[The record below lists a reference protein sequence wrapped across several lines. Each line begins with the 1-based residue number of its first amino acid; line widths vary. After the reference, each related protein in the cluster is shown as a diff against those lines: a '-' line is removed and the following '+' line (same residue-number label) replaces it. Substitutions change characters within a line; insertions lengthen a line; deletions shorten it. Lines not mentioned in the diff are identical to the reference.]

1 MANLNLRVRW
11 SMRLVALALAVACAA
26 PSAASAAIRPTK
38 TVKLPTY
45 IDYFSQALP
54 GPNDPGR
61 CVAIAAAI
69 WPNVPGAVSYSVSGT
84 NHHPFAYVVST
95 SGPPFTKDVYKLGA
109 ATFVAPSGAH
119 WLPISSASTGQGC
132 EQAEAGLE
140 SLGMYVVSATATLPK
155 NLELISGRMMKG
167 DQGAARE
174 RIVIRGPTTTSTRTN
189 GDGTWAETVKKGNY
203 TVTAPP
209 GYCWREL
216 LGNTNRPGMIAAC
229 SQVAI
234 TKAPGKAD
242 FIWPSKTIEGTV
254 RIKSALAPGGRE
266 GVPGATVVAI
276 GEGAASSERAT
287 ATTNQFGQY
296 KLEVPSG
303 VFKVKVTNKTT
314 KFPRELTADV
324 SRHSIVG
331 VDFEICDPLVPR
343 LSDCTAEVKVIVTD
357 LTGDRVE
364 PAHVLVENVGA
375 GLGSHKILGLQGAFD
390 LGEDTW
396 AISLLGVPAVL
407 NPDNVGAPYDPF
419 LEIVTSTAARDK
431 RFFASAYEIPDCV
444 GGDGKVTG
452 ERRPV
457 CTFDVDIGR
466 GRPSTP
472 KVEILARLVRVEG
485 TVRNAR
491 LPVRVYAR
499 TTGNRDLRAVDL
511 DLRRDTGHF
520 EMFIPERL
528 ANGIKITAVDRLDKP
543 DERQGR
549 IPACPGGRIETQA
562 DGAQACVLRL
572 SASHP
577 RARGIAIDLKRPRR

>member
-1 MANLNLRVRW
+1 
-11 SMRLVALALAVACAA
+11 MRRLALSVLLAGTASSALLTAAPSVALAGS
-26 PSAASAAIRPTK
+26 PSNTK

-45 IDYFSQALP
+45 IDYVSQPLP

-61 CVAIAAAI
+61 CVAIAVAI
-69 WPNVPGAVSYSVSGT
+69 WPNIRGAVSYAVSGT
-84 NHHPFAYVVST
+84 NHHPAARVVST
-95 SGPPFTKDVYKLGA
+95 SGPPFTMDVYRDGA
-109 ATFVAPSGAH
+109 ATFVAPSGTH
-119 WLPISSASTGQGC
+119 WLPISGSSTGQGC
-132 EQAEAGLE
+132 EQAEAGLQ
-140 SLGMYVVSATATLPK
+140 SLGVYVVKATATIPK
-155 NLELISGRMMKG
+155 NLELISGRVTKG
-167 DQGAARE
+167 DQGVGRE
-174 RIVIRGPTTTSTRTN
+174 RILIRGPTTTSTRTN

-209 GYCWREL
+209 GYCWRDL
-216 LGNTNRPGMIAAC
+216 LGRTSRPGVIAVC
-229 SQVAI
+229 SRVAA
-234 TKAPGKAD
+234 TKAPGTAD
-242 FIWPSKTIEGTV
+242 FVWPAKTIEGTV

-296 KLEVPSG
+296 KLDVPSG
-303 VFKVKVTNKTT
+303 VYKVKVTNKTS

-324 SRHSIVG
+324 SRLSIVG
-331 VDFEICDPLVPR
+331 VDFEVCDPLVPS
-343 LSDCTAEVKVIVTD
+343 LSDCTAEVAVTVTD
-357 LTGDRVE
+357 LTGEPVE

-375 GLGSHKILGLQGAFD
+375 GLASHKILGLQGAFD

-396 AISLLGVPAVL
+396 AISLLGIPAVL

-431 RFFASAYEIPDCV
+431 RFFASDYEIPDCV
-444 GGDGKVTG
+444 GGEGRVSAG
-452 ERRPV
+452 RHPI
-457 CTFDVDIGR
+457 CTFDVDIGN

-472 KVEILARLVRVEG
+472 KVEIRARLVRVEG
-485 TVRNAR
+485 TLRNAR
-491 LPVRVYAR
+491 GPMRVFAR

-511 DLRRDTGHF
+511 DPRRDTGHF

-543 DERQGR
+543 DEHQGR
-549 IPACPGGRIETQA
+549 IAACPGGKIESQ
-562 DGAQACVLRL
+562 GGGGQACVLRL

-577 RARGIAIDLKRPRR
+577 QARGIVIDLKRPRRR